1 MSSIT
6 KIFGDGFESY
16 KHYLKRRFS
25 TLNDYEAED
34 IIQQTAMKFI
44 YKGGDMAAVQ
54 HLSAYIKTS
63 LSNTA
68 KDYFKKQDTEVLTE
82 IDEESGGKTS
92 ADPLLETEIEMK
104 QTLKAAISRLDEKSR
119 FVFVQTVIKGTDF
132 KTLSEKTGEPM
143 GTLLSRKKRAVA
155 KLKKMMKEYLDDEG
169 EDDDE

>member
-16 KHYLKRRFS
+16 KYYLKRKFS

-44 YKGGDMAAVQ
+44 YKGGDLAAVQ

-68 KDYFKKQDTEVLTE
+68 KDYFKKQDKEVLTE

-92 ADPLLETEIEMK
+92 ADPFLEAEMK

-143 GTLLSRKKRAVA
+143 GTLLSRKKRAVT

-169 EDDDE
+169 EEDDE